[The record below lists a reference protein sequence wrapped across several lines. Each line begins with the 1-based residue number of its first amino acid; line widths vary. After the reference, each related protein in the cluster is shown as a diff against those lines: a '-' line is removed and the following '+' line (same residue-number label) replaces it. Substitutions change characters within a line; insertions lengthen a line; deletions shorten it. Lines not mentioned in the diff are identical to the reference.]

1 MLCFLAFILIIN
13 VTNLIT
19 YSVTDANNITS
30 CFISNGISIA
40 TSINT
45 NLTRVF
51 IPFVFMLTLNLLV
64 IWRLKSSK
72 IRVGVV
78 NVLQIAASQQNGQF
92 HKQMTNREFRFT
104 ISTLLIDFVFLFCY
118 FPLEVNIGIQ
128 LYNLFGDSITGSP
141 IATAVLNVFTSVAQ
155 VMALGHTAVLFFVF
169 VIFNRNFRNELIMLF
184 RLYKIFPALQPQ
196 DNTTMLTR
204 IMNNNSQIYIQ

>member
-1 MLCFLAFILIIN
+1 MFGFLAFILIIN

-30 CFISNGISIA
+30 CFISNSISIA

-51 IPFVFMLTLNLLV
+51 FPFALMLTLNLLV

-78 NVLQIAASQQNGQF
+78 NVLQIAASQQNGQYQ
-92 HKQMTNREFRFT
+92 KQMTNREFRFT

-128 LYNLFGDSITGSP
+128 LYNLFDDSITGSP
-141 IATAVLNVFTSVAQ
+141 IASAVLNVFTSVAQ

-169 VIFNRNFRNELIMLF
+169 VIFNRNFRNELVMLF
-184 RLYKIFPALQPQ
+184 RLYKIFPALQPT
-196 DNTTMLTR
+196 DNTTVLTR
-204 IMNNNSQIYIQ
+204 IINNNSQIYIQ

>member
-1 MLCFLAFILIIN
+1 MCFLAFILIIN

-78 NVLQIAASQQNGQF
+78 NVLQIAAASQQNGQF

-118 FPLEVNIGIQ
+118 FPLEVNICIQ
-128 LYNLFGDSITGSP
+128 LYNLFDDSITGSP
-141 IATAVLNVFTSVAQ
+141 IASAVLNVFTSVAQ
-155 VMALGHTAVLFFVF
+155 VTALGHTAVLFFVF

>member
-1 MLCFLAFILIIN
+1 MFGFLAFILIIN

-30 CFISNGISIA
+30 CFISNSISIA

-51 IPFVFMLTLNLLV
+51 FPFALMLTLNLLV

-78 NVLQIAASQQNGQF
+78 NVLQIAASQQNGDYQ
-92 HKQMTNREFRFT
+92 KQMTNREFRFT

-128 LYNLFGDSITGSP
+128 LYNLFDDSITGSP
-141 IATAVLNVFTSVAQ
+141 IASAVLNVFTSVAQ

-169 VIFNRNFRNELIMLF
+169 VIFNRNFRNELVMLF
-184 RLYKIFPALQPQ
+184 RLYKIFPALQPT
-196 DNTTMLTR
+196 DNTTVLTR
-204 IMNNNSQIYIQ
+204 IINNNSQIYIQ

>member
-1 MLCFLAFILIIN
+1 MCFLAFILIIN

-78 NVLQIAASQQNGQF
+78 NVLQIAAASQQNGQF

-118 FPLEVNIGIQ
+118 FPLEVNICIQ
-128 LYNLFGDSITGSP
+128 LYNLFDDSITGSP
-141 IATAVLNVFTSVAQ
+141 IASAVLNVFTSVAQ